1 MEICKMQKK
10 FLRSGRQNMEYSIKF
25 TGKCLNDIDEIC
37 KYISD
42 KLKAEKSANR
52 LRIKIKDIVKE
63 LSTFP
68 EMYARIDKMDRLK
81 REYRRIPI
89 NNYIILYSIDKKKK
103 IIYISHMYYGGRN
116 YLEGLI

>member
-1 MEICKMQKK
+1 
-10 FLRSGRQNMEYSIKF
+10 MEYRIKF

-42 KLKAEKSANR
+42 KLKAEKSANK
-52 LRIKIKDIVKE
+52 LRTKIKNVVKG
-63 LSTFP
+63 LSTSP
-68 EMYARIDKMDRLK
+68 EMYAKIDRMDKLK

-89 NNYIILYSIDKKKK
+89 NNYVILYSVDKKEK
-103 IIYISHMYYGGRN
+103 IIYISHMYYGGKN

>member
-1 MEICKMQKK
+1 
-10 FLRSGRQNMEYSIKF
+10 MEYSIKF
-25 TGKCLNDIDEIC
+25 TRKCLNDIDEIC

-42 KLKAEKSANR
+42 KLKAENSANR
-52 LRIKIKDIVKE
+52 LRTKIKNVVKE
-63 LSTFP
+63 LSISP
-68 EMYARIDKMDRLK
+68 EMYAKIDKMDKLK

-89 NNYIILYSIDKKKK
+89 NNYVILYSVDKKKK